1 MLNAVHLMT
10 KRICAGWRHVRRD
23 LFAVLL
29 FFSVSLMAGRAV
41 AQEVVVSTALGEIHV
56 VLESQRAPVTVA
68 NFLRYVDGK
77 RFDNITL
84 YRAVKVDADG
94 NFGLVQGGLRGDAK
108 KLFKPIAHESPATTG
123 LSHVDGTISMARHDP
138 GTATADFFFVIGD
151 LVSLDGKSDGS
162 DPGYAAFGQV
172 SQGMEILKQVLLAPR
187 SEEAGE
193 GSMKGQMLS
202 GPVKILSIRRLD

>member
-1 MLNAVHLMT
+1 M
-10 KRICAGWRHVRRD
+10 RRD

-84 YRAVKVDADG
+84 YRAV
-94 NFGLVQGGLRGDAK
+94 
-108 KLFKPIAHESPATTG
+108 
-123 LSHVDGTISMARHDP
+123 
-138 GTATADFFFVIGD
+138 
-151 LVSLDGKSDGS
+151 
-162 DPGYAAFGQV
+162 
-172 SQGMEILKQVLLAPR
+172 
-187 SEEAGE
+187 
-193 GSMKGQMLS
+193 
-202 GPVKILSIRRLD
+202 